1 MTLSETRTMI
11 KEDLNC
17 ETQTFDREA
26 PVLGELLQTI
36 KRGENMPIEFGCK
49 HLNDKL
55 TSFKITFVQ

>member
-1 MTLSETRTMI
+1 MALSETHTMI
-11 KEDLNC
+11 KEDLHC
-17 ETQTFDREA
+17 ENQTFDREA

-36 KRGENMPIEFGCK
+36 RQGESMPIVFGCK